1 MKKKD
6 SYDSSVDGAKL
17 RARISQLESEL
28 NELKSIAFHSTGISK
43 ASGFSYMQLFEDGPI
58 AYLSLNNDGII
69 LNVNNSLIQ
78 LLGYTKKELLTK
90 PVTNFLSDAS
100 KQNFKVCFS
109 DFKKQGNVT
118 NSIVEFITK
127 NGQIVQLLRNGKAE
141 YSESGE
147 FIATHCV
154 YTNITQQIEK
164 QTNIIKT
171 RYEWELVFDS
181 ITTPIVILDPSQAII
196 YANKSV
202 LDSTGLSYEEIIGT
216 SCYKIFHDASCD
228 CPPDNCPAQ
237 KLLETKSTEQQE
249 MIWEILGET
258 FLVSCTPLFDEQGE
272 IKNIIHIATNISEK
286 IAYEKKILLSEERY
300 RNVVSNTPVVSFVL
314 DSDGVFTL
322 SEGKGLQKLGLEPGQ
337 VVGLSA
343 FEVYKDY
350 PEITASIS
358 RALQGEYIHEELKIQ
373 DIFFDIMYTPIKNQH
388 GKGYEIIGLAIDT
401 TDRVEAEKKIRE
413 QEEKYRLL
421 FSQMEQGVAV
431 HEVICD
437 LEGKVIDYVFLDCN
451 EAYERHTKLRRK
463 NIIGKRVTEVL
474 PQVEKYWIEAFG
486 NVVITGNALHYENY
500 AKELDAYFD
509 VVAYRPQKNQ
519 FAVIVTDISD
529 RKRQDI
535 LLKEQSQELEA
546 QNEEYLQINEE
557 LLQANQELY
566 ELKEKA
572 IESDTL
578 KSSFL
583 ANLSHEIRTPM
594 NAILGFSDLL
604 HDADTP
610 EVKEHYISIIQKSG
624 DQLMSIINDIIDV
637 SKIETGQVKPYYENI
652 FLLPFILDI
661 HRTLEI
667 TIPKEKNIRFDIIH
681 ANISDNTTLYVDR
694 VKLHQILTNL
704 ISNAIK
710 FTNSGKITL
719 ACSLKPQKEVEFVVS
734 DTGIGI
740 DKEHFSVIFDRFRQ
754 IENELHV
761 KQKGSGLG
769 LAISKA
775 YIEMMGGRISVS
787 SQKGKGSRFTVVI
800 PCIDKPTRIDVSDQ
814 ANQITKV
821 VEPKGN
827 NELII
832 IAEDDDINYYYLSR
846 LFANTKFKILRAFNG
861 KEAIELVEQNPDV
874 KLVLMDI
881 KMPIMNGYE
890 AARHIQKKYAHIP
903 IIAQTAY
910 ALTED
915 ETKINDAGFQG
926 YIRKPIKRDALFSI
940 LGTVFQS

>member
-6 SYDSSVDGAKL
+6 SYDSSVDSAKL

-28 NELKSIAFHSTGISK
+28 NELKSIAFHTSGNSQNISY
-43 ASGFSYMQLFEDGPI
+43 AQLFEDGPI
-58 AYLSLNNDGII
+58 AYLSMNSEGVIISINNCLAD
-69 LNVNNSLIQ
+69 
-78 LLGYTKKELLTK
+78 LLGYSKNEILRK
-90 PVTNFLSDAS
+90 PVTHFLSEAS
-100 KQNFKVCFS
+100 KHNFQICFQE
-109 DFKKQGNVT
+109 FKKQGNIS
-118 NSIVEFITK
+118 NSIIEFVTK
-127 NGQIVQLLRNGKAE
+127 DGHILQLLRNGKAE

-154 YTNITQQIEK
+154 YTNITHQLEK
-164 QTNIIKT
+164 QTNIIQT
-171 RYEWELVFDS
+171 RYEWQMVFDS
-181 ITTPIVILDPSQAII
+181 ISSPIIIIDPSHTII
-196 YANKSV
+196 YANKAV
-202 LDSTGLSYEEIIGT
+202 IDSTGLHREQILGA
-216 SCYKIFHDASCD
+216 SCFKIFHNNTCE

-237 KLLETKSTEQQE
+237 KLLKTKSNEQQE

-286 IAYEKKILLSEERY
+286 NAYEKKILLSEERY
-300 RNVVSNTPVVSFVL
+300 KNVVSNTPVVSFVI
-314 DSDGVFTL
+314 DSDGIFTL
-322 SEGKGLQKLGLEPGQ
+322 SEGKGLQKLGLQPGQ

-350 PEITASIS
+350 PEITASIT
-358 RALQGEYIHEELKIQ
+358 RALRGEFIHKELKIQ
-373 DIFFDIMYTPIKNQH
+373 DIVFDIMYTPIKNAN
-388 GKGYEIIGLAIDT
+388 GKGYQIIGLAIDI
-401 TDRVEAEKKIRE
+401 TDRVEAGNIIRE

-431 HEVICD
+431 HEVLYD
-437 LEGKVIDYVFLDCN
+437 SKGAVIDYIFLDCN
-451 EAYERHTKLRRK
+451 DAYERHTKLRRK
-463 NIIGKRVTEVL
+463 DIIGKRVTEVL
-474 PQVEKYWIEAFG
+474 PHVEKYWIEAFG

-604 HDADTP
+604 HDADSQ

-637 SKIETGQVKPYYENI
+637 SKIETGQVKPFYENI
-652 FLLPFILDI
+652 FLLPFVLDI

-667 TIPKEKNIRFDIIH
+667 TIPKEKNIRFDLIH

-740 DKEHFSVIFDRFRQ
+740 DKEHFSIIFDRFRQ
-754 IENELHV
+754 IEDESHV

-775 YIEMMGGRISVS
+775 YIEMMGGQISVS

-800 PCIDKPTRIDVSDQ
+800 PCIEKPTRIDAPQTNENSP
-814 ANQITKV
+814 IT
-821 VEPKGN
+821 EPKGN

-940 LGTVFQS
+940 LGTIFPS